1 MTRALI
7 YFLHKQYMGKPIINY
22 IGNKYRYGKVLD
34 QLGLIP
40 KEINNYV
47 EPFVG
52 GAGFLCY
59 LNETRSLKKI
69 IINDKDFMLINFF
82 KHFKNTPKEFEK
94 VFKQK
99 IDKIVFE
106 KYKNCLTNFK
116 PTLEC
121 ALAYFVIKNCSY
133 NSLIARYQNGD
144 IKSYMSDYHVGN
156 YTKYWKLK
164 EFKDFI
170 EMNKKVKIL
179 CQDYRKIVP
188 KNSFVFL
195 DPPYILRGI
204 GNYYT
209 EHSIKLQ
216 DIYDYFIELNKNGNK
231 ILLTLNNDISIV
243 KKFNKYNQHIYSKN
257 ATHTSNSQVLK
268 ELIITNY

>member
-1 MTRALI
+1 
-7 YFLHKQYMGKPIINY
+7 MGKPIINY

-40 KEINNYV
+40 EEINNYV

-69 IINDKDFMLINFF
+69 IINDKDCMLINFY

-133 NSLIARYQNGD
+133 NSLIARYKNGD
-144 IKSYMSDYHVGN
+144 VKSYMSEDCVGKYSRHV
-156 YTKYWKLK
+156 KLK

-195 DPPYILRGI
+195 DPPYIIKGI

-209 EHSIKLQ
+209 EHSINIQ
-216 DIYDYFIELNKNGNK
+216 DIFDYFVQLVKNGNK
-231 ILLTLNNDISIV
+231 ILLTFNYDNSIV
-243 KKFNKYNQHIYSKN
+243 KKFKNFKQYVYSKVL
-257 ATHTSNSQVLK
+257 THSNNPRILK